1 MTLVVDTSILIDH
14 LRGDRRAHDLLHRA
28 IGSGRERV
36 TASVLTKVEVLA
48 GVRRGEEAATGALLS
63 ILEWIP
69 VDELLADRAGM
80 LARQYLR
87 THPGTDP
94 VDFVIAATV
103 EHLGAT
109 LLTRNRRHFP
119 MLAHLRDPY
128 VN

>member
-14 LRGDRRAHDLLHRA
+14 LRGDRRAHDLLNRA
-28 IGSGRERV
+28 MGSGHERV

-48 GVRRGEEAATGALLS
+48 GVRRGEEEATQALLS

-69 VDELLADRAGM
+69 VDEPLADRAGA

-87 THPGTDP
+87 THPGIDP

-103 EHLGAT
+103 EHQGAT

-119 MLAHLRDPY
+119 MLANLGDPY
-128 VN
+128 AG